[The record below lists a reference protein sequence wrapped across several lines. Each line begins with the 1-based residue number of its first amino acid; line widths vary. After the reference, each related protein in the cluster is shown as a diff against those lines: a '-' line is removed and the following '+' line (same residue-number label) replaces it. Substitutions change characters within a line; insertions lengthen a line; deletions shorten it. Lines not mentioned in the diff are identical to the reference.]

1 MTTTTTTT
9 TTTTNTMF
17 SIATK
22 FATLDYNFILYF
34 NRPFL
39 HDHNTSAVD
48 IVVVAPSMLI
58 GYRNFL
64 IINSV
69 RKTNFMFKNGA
80 YNSRA

>member
-1 MTTTTTTT
+1 
-9 TTTTNTMF
+9 MF

-22 FATLDYNFILYF
+22 FATLDYNFIIYF
-34 NRPFL
+34 NMSFL

-64 IINSV
+64 MIDDSV

-80 YNSRA
+80 YNSRT